1 MSVMYSIVTLPYLL
15 IALSLFS
22 IRSSSPNVFTLSR
35 VAKGYLLHPLFHSM
49 CFFGAFSTVSFY
61 MIVGTMKYSDY
72 AILSPLA
79 MILEA
84 IMSSIIYGDSITV
97 IEFAGFTIMIVGV
110 LVNQMG
116 DNIVSTYFIAKPV
129 AGDLEEPL
137 L

>member
-1 MSVMYSIVTLPYLL
+1 
-15 IALSLFS
+15 
-22 IRSSSPNVFTLSR
+22 
-35 VAKGYLLHPLFHSM
+35 
-49 CFFGAFSTVSFY
+49 